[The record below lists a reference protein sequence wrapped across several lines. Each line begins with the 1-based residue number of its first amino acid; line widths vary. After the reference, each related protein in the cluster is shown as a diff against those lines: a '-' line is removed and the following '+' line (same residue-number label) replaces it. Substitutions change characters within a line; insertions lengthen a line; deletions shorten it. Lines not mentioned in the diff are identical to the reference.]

1 MGDSSQQLVAQ
12 VRQAADAG
20 TPLAITGGGSKP
32 FLGRGLRGEPLN
44 LADHAG
50 IVSYEPVEL
59 VFTVR
64 AGTRLTDIDA
74 TLAEHGQRLAFDP
87 PRFGETDTIGGTLAA
102 NLSGPGRPW
111 QGSVR
116 DHVLGLRLIN
126 GHGEHLK
133 FGGQVMKNVAG
144 YDASRLQAGALGAL
158 GVITEISLKVMPLPA
173 VEQTLVQA
181 MDQKAA
187 LALMNR
193 LGGQPKP
200 LSAACW
206 YQGQLY
212 LRLSGS
218 RPAVEATSQAWR
230 ADSGGDMGV
239 LEDGDIFWRQ
249 LRDQQ
254 LPFFDGEAPLWRF
267 SVNPTATL
275 EAVDERALIDW
286 GGAQRWSRQQASLSE
301 MAEVAARGGGQ
312 AALFRH
318 GDRSGEVMHPQPAPL
333 RNIQK
338 RLKAAFDPK
347 GLFNPQ
353 HLYSWL

>member
-1 MGDSSQQLVAQ
+1 MGDISQQLVEQ
-12 VRQAADAG
+12 VRQAAEAD

-32 FLGRGLRGEPLN
+32 FLGRGLRGEPLE
-44 LADHAG
+44 LVGHAG

-59 VFTVR
+59 VLTVR
-64 AGTRLTDIDA
+64 AGTRLDDIDA
-74 TLAEHGQRLAFDP
+74 ALAEQGQRLAFEP
-87 PRFGETDTIGGTLAA
+87 PRFGSSDTIGGALAA

-126 GHGEHLK
+126 GRGEHLR

-144 YDASRLQAGALGAL
+144 YDASRLQAGALGTL
-158 GVITEISLKVMPLPA
+158 GAITEISLKVMPRPA
-173 VEQTLVQA
+173 MEQTLIQP
-181 MDQKAA
+181 MDHQHA

-193 LGGQPKP
+193 LAGQSKP

-218 RPAVEATSQAWR
+218 RPAVEATSESWR

-239 LEDGDIFWRQ
+239 LDDGDIFWRQ
-249 LRDQQ
+249 LRDQR
-254 LPFFDGEAPLWRF
+254 LPFFDGEKPLWRF

-275 EAVDERALIDW
+275 EDVDEHALIDW
-286 GGAQRWSRQQASLSE
+286 GGAQRWSRQQENLSV
-301 MAEVAARGGGQ
+301 MAEKAARAGGQ

-333 RNIQK
+333 RTIQK
-338 RLKAAFDPK
+338 RLKASFDPE
-347 GLFNPQ
+347 GIFNPQ
-353 HLYSWL
+353 HLYTWL